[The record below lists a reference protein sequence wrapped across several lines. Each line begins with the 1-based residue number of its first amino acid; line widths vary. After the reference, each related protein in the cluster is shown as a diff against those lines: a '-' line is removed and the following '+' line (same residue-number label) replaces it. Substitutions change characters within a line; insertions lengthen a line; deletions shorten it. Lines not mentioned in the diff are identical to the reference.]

1 MSRRGEAIQAD
12 VLDVLRCN
20 RGPLSAYK
28 VLAELQKINPKIVTM
43 TIYRSL
49 AALIDQG
56 RVHRLESLN
65 TFVACQCDGHKHA
78 SIMSICD
85 DCGTV
90 EENVEPDVLSKLS
103 IALGKNGFASMRHV
117 IEVHGMFATCGT
129 GQARA

>member
-12 VLDVLRCN
+12 VLDILRCN
-20 RGPLSAYK
+20 RGLLAAYK
-28 VLAELQKINPKIVTM
+28 VLTELQKINPKITP
-43 TIYRSL
+43 TRICRSL

-85 DCGTV
+85 DCGEV
-90 EENVEPDVLSKLS
+90 EEGVEPDVLSKLS
-103 IALGKNGFASMRHV
+103 IALGKNDFAPMRHL
-117 IEVHGMFATCGT
+117 IEVHGMCAACGA
-129 GQARA
+129 GQAKA